1 MPPHI
6 RPMTPL
12 DADAVLAVYAEGIAT
27 YNATFDTQPG
37 TWQMFDKR
45 FLSQCRLVAEVGGK
59 VVGWAVLSAA
69 SSRSVYRGVAEVSV
83 YIGAAARGRGIGK
96 ALMGA
101 LIEAS
106 EQEGFWTLQG
116 HIFPENEA
124 SIALHK
130 QFGFRV
136 VGTRERF
143 GLMSIGPMAGQWRD
157 VTLMERRSTV
167 VGAD

>member
-6 RPMTPL
+6 RPMTAG
-12 DADAVLAVYAEGIAT
+12 DAATVLAIYAEGIAT
-27 YNATFDTQPG
+27 YNATFDTEPG
-37 TWQMFDKR
+37 TWEMFDKR
-45 FLSQCRLVAEVGGK
+45 FLPQCRLVSEDGGK
-59 VVGWAVLSAA
+59 VVGWAVLSATSA
-69 SSRSVYRGVAEVSV
+69 RPVYRGVAEVSV
-83 YIGAAARGRGIGK
+83 YIGAAARGRGLGK
-96 ALMGA
+96 ALMAA

-124 SIALHK
+124 SIALHAA
-130 QFGFRV
+130 FGFKV

-143 GLMSIGPMAGQWRD
+143 GLMSAGPLAGQWRD